1 MSCDLLNSTVDS
13 VGTPRASMASSPS
26 TPIALSLA
34 PTEIMNKDAPMRSR
48 AAAYILDLQ
57 SRIISSFEQLDPSIR
72 FKRDKWSRIGGMGT
86 SAVTATTPSKGGGDA
101 TTILEKAGV
110 NTSVVY
116 GMLPPAAIKQM
127 RADHADIPYD
137 PSSNAS
143 LPFFACGISLV
154 IHPRNPHAPTVHA
167 NYRYFEI
174 TDESFVDSQTPS
186 SSSFDND
193 NDNKFESGDLLPAM
207 RGKVLSWWFGGG
219 SDLTP
224 SYLYEEDAH
233 TFHGTLKAA
242 CDPFGES
249 IYPTFKK
256 WCDEYF
262 YIPHRQE
269 TRGIGGIFF
278 DDLSSSP
285 HKRLPESLP
294 LYPSSFSSSGQP
306 GKETSNRPRSQED
319 IFAFIR
325 ACGDAFI
332 PSYLPILKRRI
343 SIPSTEEQRRWQLL
357 RRGRYVE
364 FNLVYDRGTK
374 FGLQTP
380 GGRIESILMS
390 LPETA
395 RWEYMSDMG
404 ADEDTE
410 EHKLLLALKTP
421 REWVND
427 SSTTR

>member
-1 MSCDLLNSTVDS
+1 MAAPASPAPSKSLPEDLQSTTEV
-13 VGTPRASMASSPS
+13 
-26 TPIALSLA
+26 
-34 PTEIMNKDAPMRSR
+34 EIMNKEDAPTRSR
-48 AAAYILDLQ
+48 MTAYVQDLQ
-57 SRIISSFEQLDPSIR
+57 SRIISVFEELDTSVT
-72 FKRDKWSRIGGMGT
+72 FKRDKWLRDEGGMGI
-86 SAVTATTPSKGGGDA
+86 SAVAAGG
-101 TTILEKAGV
+101 IVLEKAGV
-110 NTSVVY
+110 NVSVVH

-127 RADHADIPYD
+127 RVDHTDIPYD

-174 TDESFVDSQTPS
+174 TDESLIDSEETTHSDSDKNP
-186 SSSFDND
+186 
-193 NDNKFESGDLLPAM
+193 EGLPIPH
-207 RGKVLSWWFGGG
+207 GKILSWWFGGG
-219 SDLTP
+219 CDLTP
-224 SYLYEEDAH
+224 SYLYEEDAR

-249 IYPTFKK
+249 VYPAFKQ

-269 TRGIGGIFF
+269 SRGIGGIFF
-278 DDLSSSP
+278 DDLSSGP
-285 HKRLPESLP
+285 HKRLPEASS
-294 LYPSSFSSSGQP
+294 PSSSRQP
-306 GKETSNRPRSQED
+306 GAELLKRPRSQED

-332 PSYLPILKRRI
+332 PSYIPILKRRI
-343 SIPSTEEQRRWQLL
+343 STPSTEEQRRWQLL

-374 FGLQTP
+374 FGLHTP
-380 GGRIESILMS
+380 GARIESILMS

-395 RWEYMSDMG
+395 RWEYMSDVG
-404 ADEDTE
+404 ADEATE
-410 EHKLLLALKTP
+410 EHKLLLVLKSP
-421 REWVND
+421 RDWVNE
-427 SSTTR
+427 SPAIH